1 MSCFFLG
8 HLNRSRQIRSFSTW
22 IDFFLQGKPFGDQ
35 KHTCCFGNK
44 IHGPL
49 PKKCFESSQLFLSL
63 VYFGILF
70 IMFLIL
76 FLRSC
81 CSSSWKKK
89 RRIRIRPVRRKVQ
102 GETCKYPL
110 DEWSP
115 WDNLRSTVPS
125 PGRGWFP
132 HNTWT
137 HGSFETS
144 RSLQQRGDNFSK
156 MVFFCGSPCINC
168 RRCFEASNWNNVS
181 ELLCIL
187 GVSCLP
193 EDLFFIL
200 GICFLWFLLTLY
212 QSTKQK
218 KNFGKKMR
226 LCFSFFPVL
235 KPQKKH
241 HCAQNHQ
248 SVAGLA
254 SSPSSTRMDNLHMF
268 LGQILTMSHHQ
279 NHQRSSGKLDCSPFL
294 SPSKIFSKQKWPKM
308 DTHTVFVWTNS
319 CLVLYKFQ
327 TVSSFLSV
335 STGAS
340 FAQRQPLILPQNP
353 SSLSDMDL

>member
-22 IDFFLQGKPFGDQ
+22 IDFFSSRKTFWRPKTHMLFWEQNSWAP
-35 KHTCCFGNK
+35 
-44 IHGPL
+44 
-49 PKKCFESSQLFLSL
+49 PKKMLWIVATLPIFGLLRNSLHHVLDSFPPFVLFFQL
-63 VYFGILF
+63 
-70 IMFLIL
+70 
-76 FLRSC
+76 
-81 CSSSWKKK
+81 KKK

-181 ELLCIL
+181 ELLCSL
-187 GVSCLP
+187 GVSCLL

-200 GICFLWFLLTLY
+200 GICFLWFLLIFY

-279 NHQRSSGKLDCSPFL
+279 NHQRSCGKLSFQNL
-294 SPSKIFSKQKWPKM
+294 LKTKM
-308 DTHTVFVWTNS
+308 AKNGHTYSICLKNS

-327 TVSSFLSV
+327 IVSSFGSV

-340 FAQRQPLILPQNP
+340 FAHRQPLILSQNP
-353 SSLSDMDL
+353 ISLSDMDL